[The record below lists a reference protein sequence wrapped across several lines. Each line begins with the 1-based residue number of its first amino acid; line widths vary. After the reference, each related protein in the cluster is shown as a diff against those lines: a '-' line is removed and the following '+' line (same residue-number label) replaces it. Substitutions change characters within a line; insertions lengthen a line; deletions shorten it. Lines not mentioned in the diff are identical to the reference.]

1 MAEILSQSEIDELL
15 KAFSSGGLDVQ
26 EIEKA
31 EETKSKKIR
40 NYDFRRPNK
49 FSKEQLRT
57 LQMIFEN
64 LSRSLTSFL
73 SGYLRTI
80 VNVTVVSVDQLTYYE
95 FSNSLNNPVFIAII
109 DAAPLEGPFLLEFN
123 NNTTYAI
130 LDRILG
136 GMGKGELLDRDY
148 TEIEIS
154 LLTKI
159 VKQILPL
166 FKEPWSN
173 ILDINPSLIRVETN
187 SQFAQII
194 SPNETVA
201 LCTLS
206 IKINETEG
214 MMNFCMPHLTLEP
227 IVPKLTTKFWFSSMK
242 KEDKVNP
249 ELIKSK
255 ISKTYIPL
263 TAQLGSTTI
272 TVKEFLEFEI
282 GDIIMLDKHFKE
294 PVDIIIDKKVKFRG
308 IPGIKN
314 NKYSVRITE
323 VIYKGDEESE

>member
-1 MAEILSQSEIDELL
+1 
-15 KAFSSGGLDVQ
+15 
-26 EIEKA
+26 
-31 EETKSKKIR
+31 
-40 NYDFRRPNK
+40 
-49 FSKEQLRT
+49 
-57 LQMIFEN
+57 MIFEN

-214 MMNFCMPHLTLEP
+214 IMNFCMPHLTLEP

-272 TVKEFLEFEI
+272 TVKEFLELEI

>member
-15 KAFSSGGLDVQ
+15 KAFSQGEVKDL
-26 EIEKA
+26 EKV
-31 EETKSKKIR
+31 EEKKTKKIR
-40 NYDFRRPNK
+40 SYDFRRPNK

-64 LSRSLTSFL
+64 FSRSLTSFL

-80 VNVTVVSVDQLTYYE
+80 VNVAVVSVDQLTYYE

-109 DAAPLEGPFLLEFN
+109 DASPLEGLFLLELN

-130 LDRILG
+130 LDRLLG
-136 GMGKGELLDRDY
+136 GMGKGEFLDRDY
-148 TEIEIS
+148 TEIEVN

-166 FKEPWSN
+166 LEEPWSN
-173 ILDINPSLIRVETN
+173 IIDLTPSLMRVETN

-242 KEDKVNP
+242 KEEKVNP
-249 ELIKSK
+249 ELIKEK
-255 ISKTYIPL
+255 IDKTYIPL
-263 TAQLGSTTI
+263 TVQLGSTTV
-272 TVKEFLEFEI
+272 TVGDLLKFEV
-282 GDIIMLDKHFKE
+282 GDVIMLDKRYNE
-294 PVDIIIDKKVKFRG
+294 PVEVIIDKKVKFKG
-308 IPGIKN
+308 IPGIKS
-314 NKYSVRITE
+314 KRYSVKITE

>member
-15 KAFSSGGLDVQ
+15 KAFSQG
-26 EIEKA
+26 EIKDLEKVKV
-31 EETKSKKIR
+31 EEKKTKKIR
-40 NYDFRRPNK
+40 SYDFRRPNK

-64 LSRSLTSFL
+64 FSRSLTSFL

-80 VNVTVVSVDQLTYYE
+80 VNVAVVSVDQLTYYE

-109 DAAPLEGPFLLEFN
+109 DASPLEGPFLLELN

-130 LDRILG
+130 LDRLLG
-136 GMGKGELLDRDY
+136 GMGKGEFLDRDY
-148 TEIEIS
+148 TEIEIN

-166 FKEPWSN
+166 LEDPWSN
-173 ILDINPSLIRVETN
+173 IIDLTPSLMRVETN

-242 KEDKVNP
+242 KEEKVNP
-249 ELIKSK
+249 ELIKEK
-255 ISKTYIPL
+255 IDKTYIPL
-263 TAQLGSTTI
+263 TVQLGSA
-272 TVKEFLEFEI
+272 TVTVGDLLKFEV
-282 GDIIMLDKHFKE
+282 GDVIMLDKRYNE
-294 PVDIIIDKKVKFRG
+294 PVEVIIDKKVKFKG
-308 IPGIKN
+308 IPGIKS
-314 NKYSVRITE
+314 KRYSVKITE

>member
-15 KAFSSGGLDVQ
+15 KAFSQGEVKNLQNV
-26 EIEKA
+26 EEKKA
-31 EETKSKKIR
+31 KKIR
-40 NYDFRRPNK
+40 AYDFRRPNK

-64 LSRSLTSFL
+64 FSRSLTSFL

-80 VNVTVVSVDQLTYYE
+80 VNVAVISVDQLTYYE

-109 DAAPLEGPFLLEFN
+109 DASPLEGPFLLELN

-130 LDRILG
+130 LDRLLG
-136 GMGKGELLDRDY
+136 GMGKGEFLDRDY
-148 TEIEIS
+148 TEIEIN

-159 VKQILPL
+159 VRQVLPL
-166 FKEPWSN
+166 LQEPWSN
-173 ILDINPSLIRVETN
+173 IIELTPSLMRVETN

-206 IKINETEG
+206 VKINETEG
-214 MMNFCMPHLTLEP
+214 ILNFCMPHLTLEP

-242 KEDKVNP
+242 KEERVNP
-249 ELIKSK
+249 ELIKEK
-255 ISKTYIPL
+255 IDKTYIPL
-263 TAQLGSTTI
+263 TVELGRATV
-272 TVKEFLEFEI
+272 TVKDLLNFEV
-282 GDIIMLDKHFKE
+282 GDVVMLDKKYNE
-294 PVDIIIDKKVKFRG
+294 PIDVIIDKKVKLRG
-308 IPGIKN
+308 IPGIKGRR
-314 NKYSVRITE
+314 YSVKITE
-323 VIYKGDEESE
+323 VVYKGDEESE

>member
-15 KAFSSGGLDVQ
+15 KAFSSGSLDAK
-26 EIEKA
+26 EIKVEEK
-31 EETKSKKIR
+31 KSKKIR
-40 NYDFRRPNK
+40 PYDFRRPNK

-64 LSRSLTSFL
+64 LARSLTTFL
-73 SGYLRTI
+73 SGYLRTMA
-80 VNVTVVSVDQLTYYE
+80 NVTVISVDQVTYYE
-95 FSNSLNNPVFIAII
+95 FSNSLNNPVFIAIL
-109 DAAPLEGPFLLEFN
+109 DASPLEGPFLLEFN

-136 GMGKGELLDRDY
+136 GRGKGELLDREY
-148 TEIEIS
+148 TEIEIN

-159 VKQILPL
+159 VRQILPL
-166 FKEPWSN
+166 LKEPWSN
-173 ILDINPSLIRVETN
+173 IVEINPSLLRVETN

-227 IVPKLTTKFWFSSMK
+227 IIPKLTTKFWFSSMK
-242 KEDKVNP
+242 KDEKINSDV
-249 ELIKSK
+249 IKNK
-255 ISKTYIPL
+255 ISKTYVPL
-263 TAQLGSTTI
+263 TVEIGSAI
-272 TVKEFLEFEI
+272 ISIRDLLNFEV
-282 GDIIMLDKHFKE
+282 GDIIMLDKNFKE
-294 PVDIIIDKKVKFRG
+294 PVDVIIDKKVKFRG

-314 NKYSVRITE
+314 RKYSVKITE

>member
-1 MAEILSQSEIDELL
+1 LAEILSQNEIDELL

-26 EIEKA
+26 EIEEV

-109 DAAPLEGPFLLEFN
+109 DAAPLEGLFLLEFN

-159 VKQILPL
+159 VKQMLSL

-214 MMNFCMPHLTLEP
+214 IMNFCMPHLTLEP

-242 KEDKVNP
+242 KEEKVNP

-272 TVKEFLEFEI
+272 TVKEFLDFEI